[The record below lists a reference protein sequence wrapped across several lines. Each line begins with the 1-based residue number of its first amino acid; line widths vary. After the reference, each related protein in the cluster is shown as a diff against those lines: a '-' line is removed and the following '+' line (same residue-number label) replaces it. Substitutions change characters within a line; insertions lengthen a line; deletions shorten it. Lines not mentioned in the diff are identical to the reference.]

1 MGEKWGSVLLQQD
14 NLPSKVCIHSSDH
27 KSGLLGVVS
36 TCMKHIHVDTI
47 SIEENHEEIE
57 ENHDC

>member
-1 MGEKWGSVLLQQD
+1 MQQD
-14 NLPSKVCIHSSDH
+14 NLPSKVRIHSSDH

-36 TCMKHIHVDTI
+36 TGMKLIHVDAI

-57 ENHDC
+57 ENHEC